1 MTSASRSTSLPGIT
15 PFALAGPVLAAG
27 GKDQTGLHLLLAF
40 GLLLLVV
47 AVVGA
52 MRRAWRGRAQQQEEN
67 LPDLPEPPE
76 QTGNVLAAPLRGRY
90 LGTVD
95 AGHWREWIAARGLA
109 GHDGDYIAVYE
120 LGVRVDRDGEAFWI
134 PREAVRGARLE
145 RAHAGKVAAPSRLI
159 VVAWSFEG
167 RELEAGF
174 RGEDRA
180 RQPKVVRSVHDL
192 IGPAPAQ
199 PMSGDITSPHALP
212 RPRNRLRPRVPAPAR
227 PAEPGAPAAAAPARG
242 QRPDLAA
249 VAPGGPATMP
259 IPVNGRQPRS
269 ERAGW
274 RRGGAAAGQGAA
286 VETPAVERGQ
296 RGHGVDPGTGAYGV
310 ASGGSAGAGTGGYDT
325 AAHGTGALATG
336 GQDTAAYDIRAHVTG
351 AHSIS
356 TDGTGAHGTGAHV
369 TGAHSI
375 STDGTGAHGTGAHR
389 AGGYGTGSHRTG
401 AYDTGGYRPGAHD
414 VGTQGSQAVSGGT
427 AGYDTAGYSTAGYD
441 TAGYDTAGYDTG
453 GYGTDSYDPR
463 RQGTGGPDA
472 RGYATGGYGR
482 PGAPGP
488 AAPDQG
494 ALDSAAYHLGAGDTG
509 AYNSGAYNSGANG
522 TGAHDSRGYGQDAY
536 DQGRRDPG
544 GRDQGG
550 YDRDAAYGTARGR
563 TGTPPATGGPDGEG
577 HYWRTG
583 ADPAQRPRDP
593 ETSLYISPSGEVLY
607 RREEHP

>member
-274 RRGGAAAGQGAA
+274 RRGGAVASQGAA
-286 VETPAVERGQ
+286 AETHAGQ
-296 RGHGVDPGTGAYGV
+296 RGYGADAPGTGA
-310 ASGGSAGAGTGGYDT
+310 SGGYDT
-325 AAHGTGALATG
+325 AAHGTGALGTG
-336 GQDTAAYDIRAHVTG
+336 AQDTGAYDIRAHVTG

-356 TDGTGAHGTGAHV
+356 TDSTGAHGAGAYDTG
-369 TGAHSI
+369 S
-375 STDGTGAHGTGAHR
+375 HR

-414 VGTQGSQAVSGGT
+414 VGAQGSQAVSGGT

-441 TAGYDTAGYDTG
+441 TAGY
-453 GYGTDSYDPR
+453 GTDSYDLR
-463 RQGTGGPDA
+463 RQGTGGLDA
-472 RGYATGGYGR
+472 RGHATGGYGR

-494 ALDSAAYHLGAGDTG
+494 ALDSAAYHLGAGDAGVHSSG
-509 AYNSGAYNSGANG
+509 AYNSGAYGSGAND
-522 TGAHDSRGYGQDAY
+522 TGANDTRGYGQGAY

-550 YDRDAAYGTARGR
+550 YDREAYASRGR
-563 TGTPPATGGPDGEG
+563 AGTPPAVGVPGDQGN
-577 HYWRTG
+577 YWRTG
-583 ADPAQRPRDP
+583 ADPAEWPRGQGTDAFTAP
-593 ETSLYISPSGEVLY
+593 PGEASY
-607 RREEHP
+607 RREEYP

>member
-67 LPDLPEPPE
+67 LPALPEPPE

-192 IGPAPAQ
+192 IGPAPAR

-274 RRGGAAAGQGAA
+274 RRGGAAASQGAA
-286 VETPAVERGQ
+286 AETHAGQ
-296 RGHGVDPGTGAYGV
+296 RGYGADAPGTGA
-310 ASGGSAGAGTGGYDT
+310 SGGYDT
-325 AAHGTGALATG
+325 AAHGTGALGTG
-336 GQDTAAYDIRAHVTG
+336 AQDTGAYDIRAHVTG

-356 TDGTGAHGTGAHV
+356 TDSTGAHGTGAHGTGAHGAGAYD
-369 TGAHSI
+369 TGS
-375 STDGTGAHGTGAHR
+375 HR

-414 VGTQGSQAVSGGT
+414 VGAQGSQAVSGGT

-441 TAGYDTAGYDTG
+441 TAGY
-453 GYGTDSYDPR
+453 GTDSYDLR
-463 RQGTGGPDA
+463 RQGTGGLDA
-472 RGYATGGYGR
+472 RGHATGGYGR

-494 ALDSAAYHLGAGDTG
+494 ALDSAAYHLGAGDAGVHSSG
-509 AYNSGAYNSGANG
+509 AYNSGAYGSGAND
-522 TGAHDSRGYGQDAY
+522 TGAHDSRGYGQGAY

-550 YDRDAAYGTARGR
+550 YDREAYASRGR
-563 TGTPPATGGPDGEG
+563 AGTPPAVGVPGDQGN
-577 HYWRTG
+577 YWRTG
-583 ADPAQRPRDP
+583 ADPAERPRDQGTDAFTAP
-593 ETSLYISPSGEVLY
+593 PGEASY
-607 RREEHP
+607 RREEYP